1 MYGLSGFGVK
11 IFTETILF
19 PVDRNVCVCVCE
31 PHSHSYASASY
42 QGLLCLIELGSCFSF
57 FSEMQQR
64 VILLPSNKTST
75 VKLALRLSKLFS
87 NEKKNT
93 RLIGKIQKQDNDM

>member
-1 MYGLSGFGVK
+1 MDFLVLELKYSLRLF
-11 IFTETILF
+11 LF
-19 PVDRNVCVCVCE
+19 PLDRNVCACVCE

-57 FSEMQQR
+57 ISEMQQR
-64 VILLPSNKTST
+64 VILLPSNKTLT